1 MTKKVKYN
9 KIFSTKKTSIFQVID
24 TPSQNRTTPPKL
36 IRQQNNNKIVA
47 SIFDCMKKKKIV
59 CSGYIHTG
67 IIYLIEYIDKNT
79 VNYYN
84 IKIGST
90 ISEQFMRL
98 TNSID
103 FLNSI
108 LMGNCTI
115 NSKVTY
121 KIFY

>member
-1 MTKKVKYN
+1 MTTQVKYC
-9 KIFSTKKTSIFQVID
+9 KIFSNKKVGIFQVID
-24 TPSQNRTTPPKL
+24 ISSQNITTPPKL
-36 IRQQNNNKIVA
+36 IRQQNNSKIVA
-47 SIFDCMKKKKIV
+47 SIFYCLKKKKIV

-108 LMGNCTI
+108 LIGNSTI